1 MFYTKLTILQFISF
15 LTSKDPLNV
24 AQHAANKLLKEVSPA
39 EASDKMSM
47 LLDKIITWGFS
58 LGGRVIAALVIFII
72 GRFLIR
78 IFNKLIKKILSRRT
92 IDRGVAS
99 FIGSLLNTLL
109 MLLLIIAVINKLGIE
124 TTSFAALLASFGVA
138 IGMAMSGNLSN
149 LVGGMII
156 LLFRPYK
163 VDDWIRVQDVLGK
176 VKAIEIFHT
185 VLLTPSGEHVY
196 FSNGTMSSTVIKNY
210 SQEGHLRTEVKVGI
224 DYGENIERVT
234 DLLLSIAKSDTRIL
248 TQPEPV
254 VVVSS
259 LSASSVDLILRVWTN
274 STDDYWYMQ
283 VDLNHRIYNLFQKE
297 GISIPYPQLTIHH
310 GKD

>member
-1 MFYTKLTILQFISF
+1 MLHTELTIFQFITF

-24 AQHAANKLLKEVSPA
+24 ANHAANKLLKEVSPT
-39 EASDKMSM
+39 EATDKMSM

-58 LGGRVIAALVIFII
+58 IGGRVIAALIIFVI
-72 GRFLIR
+72 GRFAIKIL
-78 IFNKLIKKILSRRT
+78 NKLIRKILSRKSV
-92 IDRGVAS
+92 DRGVAS

-163 VDDWIRVQDVLGK
+163 VDDWIRVQDILGK
-176 VKAIEIFHT
+176 VKSIEIFHT

-196 FSNGTMSSTVIKNY
+196 LSNGTMSTAIIKNY

-224 DYGENIERVT
+224 DYGESIERAT
-234 DLLLSIAKSDTRIL
+234 ALLLSIAKNDNRIL
-248 TQPEPV
+248 TEPEPV
-254 VVVSS
+254 VAVDS
-259 LSASSVDLILRVWTN
+259 LSENSVDLILRVWTN
-274 STDDYWYMQ
+274 GTDYWMMKL
-283 VDLNHRIYNLFQKE
+283 DLNHRIYNLFQKE